1 MAIVTDEELRTM
13 SEDERVKRLTITFE
27 QLEKFEEA
35 IHLAKIEEGQGF
47 PNRLPGVAVEVA
59 KAEIAAMVSVAAD
72 LREEA
77 TKLAHGRY
85 ICTRRN
91 PWDKDV
97 NGRNGRG
104 CHPAAEDDGE
114 CSDGCCDDYRC
125 PYCGVHWRVEHDG

>member
-1 MAIVTDEELRTM
+1 MTPLTDEQLRTM
-13 SEDERVKRLTITFE
+13 PEEERVRRLTITFE

-35 IHLAKIEEGQGF
+35 I
-47 PNRLPGVAVEVA
+47 EVA
-59 KAEIAAMVSVAAD
+59 RAAPCPEDIDPRIRVAEIEAMISVATD
-72 LREEA
+72 LRAEA

-85 ICTRRN
+85 ICTKRN